1 MPFKT
6 ITHHW
11 RMRIFTLRIWLQRR
25 SIWIC
30 IQPCSHTL
38 GAAAFLSYIIKN
50 KRITI
55 YLFTWAFIVCYS
67 RIYLGVHYLGDVIC
81 GGILGAAIGYTT
93 AFAINSIIIRY
104 ITWKHLRSYKAQLR

>member
-11 RMRIFTLRIWLQRR
+11 RMRILHYVYGYKGGQYGFV
-25 SIWIC
+25 S
-30 IQPCSHTL
+30 SHAANTL
-38 GAAAFLSYIIKN
+38 GATAFLSYIIKN

>member
-25 SIWIC
+25 SIWI
-30 IQPCSHTL
+30 IRRSL
-38 GAAAFLSYIIKN
+38 AGAAFLSYIIKN

>member
-30 IQPCSHTL
+30 IQPCSNTL

-93 AFAINSIIIRY
+93 AYAIHSIIIRY

>member
-1 MPFKT
+1 MEFV
-6 ITHHW
+6 
-11 RMRIFTLRIWLQRR
+11 
-25 SIWIC
+25 S
-30 IQPCSHTL
+30 SHAANTL

-93 AFAINSIIIRY
+93 AYAIHSIIIRY